1 MRLNIYEKE
10 TVSVDLLF
18 PSVCLNKRTQEF
30 VGEFG
35 ETKIDLSTKFVLTD
49 YKKCVIME
57 LRILGF
63 GFKVYYYFGD
73 DIETKEMD

>member
-1 MRLNIYEKE
+1 M
-10 TVSVDLLF
+10 VSIDLLF
-18 PSVCLNKRTQEF
+18 PTFHINKKNQEF

-35 ETKIDLSTKFVLTD
+35 ETKIDLSTKFMLTD